1 LRAALRRLLI
11 KGIRSFSPEHGGVIT
26 FPKPLTLIV
35 GRNGSGKTVRKRA
48 PLAAP
53 GGADARAQT
62 IIECLKHAVTGEW
75 PPNSH
80 AGKSFIHDPKARRR
94 RLANP

>member
-1 LRAALRRLLI
+1 M
-11 KGIRSFSPEHGGVIT
+11 IT

-35 GRNGSGKTVRKRA
+35 GRNGSGKTVRTATAAAKVLGACRAWRA
-48 PLAAP
+48 PPRLT
-53 GGADARAQT
+53 RAGSRRQT

-80 AGKSFIHDPKARRR
+80 SGKSFVHDPKARR
-94 RLANP
+94 ANLLREGPSSGE